1 LSGLIGNLFS
11 KAKDLFVFGLDNLK
25 NWIITNPVTALK
37 IVFPTLAISDFVIS
51 KLNQEGNMII
61 NWLSANGIIDLP
73 EFEIPSISEM
83 FNFMKTKLI
92 NGYTS
97 VKNWLFKNGEISI
110 ANINTPNI
118 IQAFSDIKNSISTGI
133 NNAKTLIAERGK
145 IWLPEMDISMVTKP
159 IDKIVDKFKWL
170 KDKLNNVNIAGAIK
184 DSLSDSALGKATD
197 KVTSFV
203 GGIRDRLPFSPAK
216 IGPLSDIDSVGK
228 GFFSTVTE
236 SFDEKK
242 GMLTGFLDNTFGNV
256 WDNITGNLGNE
267 PKQTTNKSVNNVTKK
282 QNQNVDK
289 SQSKI
294 IDVVI
299 EQINIEGDVEDGNE
313 LKNKVER
320 IVKTTF
326 EKIIAEEAASMVG
339 DA

>member
-1 LSGLIGNLFS
+1 
-11 KAKDLFVFGLDNLK
+11 
-25 NWIITNPVTALK
+25 
-37 IVFPTLAISDFVIS
+37 
-51 KLNQEGNMII
+51 
-61 NWLSANGIIDLP
+61 
-73 EFEIPSISEM
+73 
-83 FNFMKTKLI
+83 
-92 NGYTS
+92 
-97 VKNWLFKNGEISI
+97 
-110 ANINTPNI
+110 
-118 IQAFSDIKNSISTGI
+118 
-133 NNAKTLIAERGK
+133 
-145 IWLPEMDISMVTKP
+145 MVTKP